1 MKTLVLLAIALVL
14 TTSAGL
20 ALDRTT
26 PQGVSTSASVRAA
39 ALDGQAKEAPNG
51 LFVLDNDTWET
62 YLHWH
67 QEARGILPA
76 VCNGDCA
83 ARPTPARISLIHPY

>member
-1 MKTLVLLAIALVL
+1 MKTLVLLAIALAL

-20 ALDRTT
+20 ALDRAN
-26 PQGVSTSASVRAA
+26 PQGVLTSTSAPVAASDGRAKV
-39 ALDGQAKEAPNG
+39 GQNR

-83 ARPTPARISLIHPY
+83 ARRTPERISLIHPY